1 MKILMVCQVPLGQK
15 SGAASRTISVVK
27 SLKQEGHSVTL
38 LSPSYKK
45 YHGSLNIDVFYIPTS
60 KARYQWTF
68 LWHFLSFFYI
78 VFLYILKKPNIIYL
92 RITYLS
98 ILQALAAKIIR
109 IPLVSEAHTV
119 YAKEF
124 KTLKRNS
131 LTLALAHL
139 FVKRIY
145 QWSSKIIVITPSI
158 GRSINEDFGIA
169 KDKIFTI
176 SNGVDINL
184 YTPKNAI
191 EIKRI
196 LGLDERCKY
205 VTFVGNF
212 VRWQGLEFLLKA
224 VPKIVNKFSNVKFL
238 LVGDGVEKQKLQF
251 LSKKLNIEDRIIF
264 IGWID
269 NNKVSNY
276 INCASICVAPFNDVR
291 NMDLAPLKI
300 FSYLAC
306 ARPIVTTNVG
316 GINDLIKEIGAGLIV
331 NQGNSDELATALI
344 QLLDDE
350 KLAINM
356 GQKGRRAIE
365 KKYSWNQIVKA
376 MISVFEE
383 AIIS

>member
-15 SGAASRTISVVK
+15 SGAASRTVNVVK
-27 SLKQEGHSVTL
+27 SLREEGHSVTL
-38 LSPSYKK
+38 LSPSYEK
-45 YHGSLNIDVFYIPTS
+45 YHGSLDVDVFYIPTS

-78 VFLYILKKPNIIYL
+78 IFFYILKKPNIIYL
-92 RITYLS
+92 RITHLS

-119 YAKEF
+119 YAKELE
-124 KTLKRNS
+124 TLERNR
-131 LTLALAHL
+131 LTLALTHL

-158 GRSINEDFGIA
+158 GKSINEDFGIS
-169 KDKIFTI
+169 KDKIVTI

-184 YTPKNAI
+184 YKPKNAI
-191 EIKRI
+191 AIKRI
-196 LGLDERCKY
+196 LGLDEKCKY

-224 VPKIVNKFSNVKFL
+224 VPKIANKFNNVKFL
-238 LVGDGVEKQKLQF
+238 LVGDGAEKQKLEL
-251 LSKKLNIEDRIIF
+251 LSKKLNIENRIIF

-269 NNKVSNY
+269 DNKVSDY
-276 INCASICVAPFNDVR
+276 INCASICVAPFMDVR

-306 ARPIVTTNVG
+306 AKPIVTTNVG
-316 GINDLIKEIGAGLIV
+316 GINDLIKEIGAGVVV
-331 NQGNSDELATALI
+331 NQGNSDELATALL
-344 QLLDDE
+344 QLLDNE
-350 KLAINM
+350 ELVVNM
-356 GQKGRRAIE
+356 GQRGRQAIE
-365 KKYSWNQIVKA
+365 KKYGWNQIVKI
-376 MISVFEE
+376 MTNVFEE
-383 AIIS
+383 AISY